1 MSVQTVFT
9 SNGRLAYHTGSKSVF
24 RLGAAAAGSATNSA
38 NAPAGTA
45 TTPVVKGV
53 TGLVAPWGDDNL
65 FPQNVLKA
73 AEINTVIPSVLDWKC
88 RAVYGDGPVFGRVTG
103 YNPDGSEK
111 FERSNEPEVAAF
123 WRQTNV
129 PRYALEMLQNL
140 FWFANGF
147 PELLLNRGR
156 NKIAAL
162 SAPDTAFCRYSVPTV
177 KSPVPEWLY
186 ISANW
191 DAGAKPGDGFTSQLP
206 VLDPYYGAVD
216 AVRQSSGYHFVYPL
230 SFPSPGKSLYQLA
243 SWNSIRRS
251 GWLDVAQAVPEFKKA
266 LFKNQLSIKYLI
278 EVHEAYW
285 KWKYPDWDVK
295 EEGARRQIISDEL
308 DTFEKTMMGVDGA
321 GKSVLAITITDPS
334 SGQIVQAFKVSAIDD
349 KILSGAY
356 IEDSQEASSHIYT
369 ALSVDPTLVGISPG
383 KGMGA
388 GSGSDKSVA
397 FRAFISTHR
406 FYQDLVLEPLYLIRD
421 FNGWPAD
428 LEFRFLNPALYNQPA
443 PQHGRPVDS
452 TLTQ

>member
-1 MSVQTVFT
+1 MHRDSQTVFT
-9 SNGRLAYHTGSKSVF
+9 STGWLAYRTGSSAVV
-24 RLGAAAAGSATNSA
+24 RLGAAGGSGAG
-38 NAPAGTA
+38 NAPGAAA
-45 TTPVVKGV
+45 TTPVPKGLS
-53 TGLVAPWGDDNL
+53 GDVALWGDDNL

-73 AEINTVIPSVLDWKC
+73 AEINTIIPSVLDWKT
-88 RAVYGDGPVFGRVTG
+88 RAVYGDGPCFGRVTG
-103 YNPDGSEK
+103 YNPDGSEI
-111 FERSNEPEVAAF
+111 FVRSNEPAVAAF
-123 WRQTNV
+123 WRRSNV

-140 FWFANGF
+140 FWFSNGF
-147 PELLLNRGR
+147 PELVTTLNRQQ
-156 NKIAAL
+156 IVAL
-162 SAPDTAFCRYSVPTV
+162 AAPDTAFCRYSVPTP
-177 KSPVPEWLY
+177 KSPVPQWLY

-191 DAGAKPGDGFTSQLP
+191 DQGAKPGDEYTARIP
-206 VLDPYYGAVD
+206 VLDPYYD
-216 AVRQSSGYHFVYPL
+216 AVEAIRQADSYHFAYPL

-243 SWNSIRRS
+243 SWNSIRRA

-295 EEGARRQIISDEL
+295 DEPTRRQLIGDEL
-308 DTFEKTMMGVDGA
+308 DAFEKTMMGVDGA

-334 SGQIVQAFKVSAIDD
+334 SGQMVQAFKVSAIDD
-349 KILSGAY
+349 KLQSGIY

-397 FRAFISTHR
+397 FRAFVSTHR

-421 FNGWPAD
+421 YNGWPAD

-443 PQHGRPVDS
+443 PQHGRPVDKALS
-452 TLTQ
+452 Q